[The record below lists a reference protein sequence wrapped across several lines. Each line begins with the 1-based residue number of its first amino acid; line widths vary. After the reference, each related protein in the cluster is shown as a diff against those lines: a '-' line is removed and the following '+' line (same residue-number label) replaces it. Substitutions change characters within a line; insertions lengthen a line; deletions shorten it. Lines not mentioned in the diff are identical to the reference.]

1 MRSLLNC
8 RPGCFPDACSTGA
21 GPVHGQKGIFIMAR
35 SALSIVLLLA
45 VAASSDAAPREGTVP
60 EYLKGLACR
69 IVSRP
74 AGSVP
79 QFPPL
84 VDVLLNTTSERAED
98 YTFDASLPNGKV
110 LTSRIQHV
118 HVKMPRD
125 RFNITLLLDG
135 KPLLRLNHVDLDI
148 YVETTIDGT
157 GYALHCFPEI
167 P

>member
-1 MRSLLNC
+1 MSRLIL
-8 RPGCFPDACSTGA
+8 P
-21 GPVHGQKGIFIMAR
+21 
-35 SALSIVLLLA
+35 LVLLLA
-45 VAASSDAAPREGTVP
+45 AAVPSDAALRTGTVP
-60 EYLKGLACR
+60 EYLTGLACR

-74 AGSVP
+74 AGSAP

-84 VDVLLNTTSERAED
+84 VDVSLNTTSGRAED

-118 HVKMPRD
+118 YTNLPRD

-135 KPLLRLNHVDLDI
+135 QPLLRMNHVDLDI
-148 YVETTIDGT
+148 YLETTIDGA
-157 GYALHCFPEI
+157 GYVLHCFEDI